1 MIDWGV
7 VVYGVILFA
16 VICVGGSISKG
27 ANNDQAF

>member
-16 VICVGGSISKG
+16 VICVGGSISKRSE
-27 ANNDQAF
+27 Q